1 MKYFD
6 WSEEKNTWLI
16 KNRNISFEL
25 IVVIVQNEEYLDIVM
40 NHPPYEHQRVYIVA
54 IDECVYRVPFVE
66 NDTKIF
72 LETAYPSR
80 EETKKYLSK

>member
-6 WSEEKNTWLI
+6 WNEEKNTWLI

-25 IVVIVQNEEYLDIVM
+25 IVEIVQNEEYLDIVM
-40 NHPPYEHQRVYIVA
+40 NHPSYEHQRVYIVA
-54 IDECVYRVPFVE
+54 IDEYVYRVPFVE

-72 LETAYPSR
+72 LKTAYPSR